1 MRDICIPIPHF
12 EENQIAEVEV
22 TINGKKQHFN
32 FRVESFPWSLTK
44 DEDGHSDSS
53 DVSEK
58 ILLLKNLIESYDKNW
73 ELIQIFTPKS
83 DAHYIQILFR
93 QKTFK
98 EIPVGV

>member
-1 MRDICIPIPHF
+1 MKDICIPIPHF

-32 FRVESFPWSLTK
+32 FRVESFPWSLEKT
-44 DEDGHSDSS
+44 EDGHHDALE
-53 DVSEK
+53 VSEK
-58 ILLLKNLIESYDKNW
+58 ILHLKNMIESYDKNW

-83 DAHYIQILFR
+83 EAHFIQVLFR

-98 EIPVGV
+98 EAAVGV

>member
-32 FRVESFPWSLTK
+32 FRVESFLWSLEKT
-44 DEDGHSDSS
+44 EDGHHDTL

-58 ILLLKNLIESYDKNW
+58 ILSLKNMIETYDKNW

-83 DAHYIQILFR
+83 DAHFIQVLFR
-93 QKTFK
+93 QRTYK
-98 EIPVGV
+98 EA